1 MSSIIHN
8 ILTNTM
14 DFLNQINFSG
24 IEYYEPVNMFDAY
37 IVLPL
42 DKCLSDSNFFIYGVF
57 EKRGGRIKSH
67 KMYQHRGQNL
77 LIIQD
82 NVLQSEC

>member
-24 IEYYEPVNMFDAY
+24 IEYYEPVNMFDAF
-37 IVLPL
+37 IVLA
-42 DKCLSDSNFFIYGVF
+42 SIV
-57 EKRGGRIKSH
+57 
-67 KMYQHRGQNL
+67 
-77 LIIQD
+77 
-82 NVLQSEC
+82 